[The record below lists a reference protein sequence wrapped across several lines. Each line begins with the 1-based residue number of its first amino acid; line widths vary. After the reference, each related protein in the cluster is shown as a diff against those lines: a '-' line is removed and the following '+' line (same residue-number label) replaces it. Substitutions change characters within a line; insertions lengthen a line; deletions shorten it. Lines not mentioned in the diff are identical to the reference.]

1 MLTRSYLSK
10 KRNTEKQTK
19 LFAVTEEI
27 KLGVIN
33 FCNSAYSLAYMFN
46 KLALKTRSFVEKRKI
61 FRGCNSRKSYYFSL
75 YIASCLDVLS
85 LAMPIKVKFQ
95 RKMIS
100 FTFIRLLRSFS
111 KKTYLEKNVSRKQQ
125 VFVKANNENNDNDN
139 ENNNNDNTLQFQ
151 IIGGE
156 S

>member
-1 MLTRSYLSK
+1 MLTRLYLPK

-33 FCNSAYSLAYMFN
+33 FCNSAYSLVYMFN
-46 KLALKTRSFVEKRKI
+46 KLAFKTRTFVEKGKI

-75 YIASCLDVLS
+75 YIVYCLDVLA

-100 FTFIRLLRSFS
+100 FTFIRLPRSFLFL
-111 KKTYLEKNVSRKQQ
+111 KQKTYLE
-125 VFVKANNENNDNDN
+125 NNKF
-139 ENNNNDNTLQFQ
+139 L
-151 IIGGE
+151 
-156 S
+156 